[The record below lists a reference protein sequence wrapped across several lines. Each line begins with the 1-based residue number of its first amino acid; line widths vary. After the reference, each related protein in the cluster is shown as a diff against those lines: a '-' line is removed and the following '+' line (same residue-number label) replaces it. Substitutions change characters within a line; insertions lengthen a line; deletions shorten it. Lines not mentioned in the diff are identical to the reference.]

1 MGKVIP
7 DYLSDGR
14 DCSYYAGSAYSSN
27 SLIMGEVQEIIQPN
41 DPRNINKNVPEYTVW
56 ATVFENGGPISRMFN
71 HVVPMDLFGSGIADY
86 FNFTYRGENSAQNKT
101 GIGVEFGYGKGS
113 RVLMLAINGD
123 RQNYVIIS
131 GIRNS
136 QADPIDSDTG
146 HHLDFNFNG
155 IECNINNDGEL
166 TLTYSGATKADGTLQ
181 DDVDTDAVGTTL
193 TITKDGSLSI
203 VDNSSNESI
212 VIDRPNGNIN
222 VAASSG
228 VTIKAQQIA
237 LGPQPNSPAVIGTQL
252 VSVLQQLCL
261 AISSISV
268 VTAGAP
274 SSPPVNAAQ
283 FVEISSTLN
292 TILSQIVTLQ

>member
-1 MGKVIP
+1 MARVIP
-7 DYLSDGR
+7 SFLSDGV
-14 DCSYYAGSAYSSN
+14 DSINYSGGAFN
-27 SLIMGEVQEIIQPN
+27 SVRMCLGEVQEIVWPD
-41 DPRNINKNVPEYTVW
+41 DPRSVSKKFVEYRVW
-56 ATVFENGGPISRMFN
+56 TTLFENSTFVTRMIEA
-71 HVVPMDLFGSGIADY
+71 VSGSDIFGSGTSDT
-86 FNFTYRGENSAQNKT
+86 FNYTMRPSGSAGTTDGNKKLGRGL
-101 GIGVEFGYGKGS
+101 GS
-113 RVLMLAINGD
+113 KVLMICILGMTP
-123 RQNYVIIS
+123 NYVIIS
-131 GIRNS
+131 GLRDSNS
-136 QADPIDSDTG
+136 PIDDKSTG